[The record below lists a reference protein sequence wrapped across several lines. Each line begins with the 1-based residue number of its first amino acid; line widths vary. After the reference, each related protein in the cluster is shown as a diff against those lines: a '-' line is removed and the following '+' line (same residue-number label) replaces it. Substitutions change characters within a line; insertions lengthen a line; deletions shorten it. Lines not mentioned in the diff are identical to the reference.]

1 MENQTMRYT
10 ESELDLMRETF
21 KENLPLLKAMRK
33 VFLQLDVSEEEQ
45 ELLKNTMKGDVIALV
60 RKAFLPTL
68 DGDAPLGQVID
79 LMMTVDIV
87 SKFPEE
93 AINHLKAREIAI
105 AYINEQLDVLVGNS
119 TSDNIKFT
127 DLTILTADVSETYQN
142 IVARNTII
150 MLVENQLR
158 DINTLANQVKLTEE
172 EQKEAMEKESNK

>member
-45 ELLKNTMKGDVIALV
+45 ELLKSTMKGDVIALV

-105 AYINEQLDVLVGNS
+105 AYINSQLDVMAEIGIVS
-119 TSDNIKFT
+119 TSLNS
-127 DLTILTADVSETYQN
+127 LTVLREDASETYQN